1 MEGLRFASTALLF
14 SCGFLTPGTIAQ
26 CHDASF
32 GAVGPGSSPSVGSA
46 PTLPGQGG
54 EDDRIVD
61 LTLVLRKSGA
71 VRNAKVLRGP
81 MVLREPAIRAAKH
94 RNYKDALHGWPFSNE
109 IMVEV
114 TFPKDTN
121 GTPDIRQA
129 MPGGVPGCV
138 YATRVRIRP
147 EVMQTYLLERVD
159 PVYPAGIEVL
169 GVLILR
175 LHIEEDGSV
184 SSVEKVS
191 GHDALAPAAIDAVQ
205 KWKYRPCGLNG
216 AVIAVET
223 TVELKPPNSALLPDR

>member
-205 KWKYRPCGLNG
+205 KWKYRPYGLNG

>member
-1 MEGLRFASTALLF
+1 MKALRFVATALLF
-14 SCGFLTPGTIAQ
+14 SCGFLTPSTLAQ

-32 GAVGPGSSPSVGSA
+32 GALGPGFSPSTGSA
-46 PTLPGQGG
+46 PTVTGQGG
-54 EDDRIVD
+54 EDDRIVE
-61 LTLVLRKSGA
+61 LTLVLRKPGA
-71 VRNAKVLRGP
+71 VRDAKVLRGP
-81 MVLREPAIRAAKH
+81 MVLREAAIRAAKQ

-109 IMVEV
+109 ILVEV

-129 MPGGVPGCV
+129 MPAGVPGCV
-138 YATRVRIRP
+138 YATRVRVRP

-159 PVYPAGIEVL
+159 PVYPAGIEVA

-191 GHDALAPAAIDAVQ
+191 GPDALAPAAIDAVQ
-205 KWKYRPCGLNG
+205 KWKYRPYGLNG

-223 TVELKPPNSALLPDR
+223 TVELKPPNSTLSPNR